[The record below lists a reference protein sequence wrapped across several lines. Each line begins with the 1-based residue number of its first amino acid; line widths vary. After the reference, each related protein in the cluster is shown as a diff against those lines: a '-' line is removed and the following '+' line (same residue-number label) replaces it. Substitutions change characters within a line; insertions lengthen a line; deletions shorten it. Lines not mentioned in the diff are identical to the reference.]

1 MPTRSGG
8 PRDDDRGEDFDWL
21 YGGRGRSDAP
31 PPSDDPEP
39 TRMMPTMR
47 RPDDQR
53 GGRDRPEPV
62 ASERPRRSDRDLQQ
76 ARPERSRRPRRRPRL
91 RTLKWVLALWLAF
104 LIAVP
109 VWAVASI
116 DKVAFEPEDG
126 ERPAAT
132 GGTTY
137 LLVGSDSREGLTAE
151 QRREYGTGDAEGRR
165 TDTIMLLHTGSG
177 PNVLISIPRD
187 SLVEIPGY
195 GTTKVNAAYAFGGA
209 PLLTQTLENEL
220 GLRIDEYVEIG
231 MGGLVNVVDA
241 VGGIEVCT
249 PKRLVDRQAALRLRR
264 GCSEVDGTTAL
275 AFARTR
281 KTQTRGDIDRGTNQ
295 RQVIAKIGDKVASP
309 WSVINPIRYVRLNR
323 AGSTSVKV
331 GEGTGPIA
339 MAGFA
344 WAMTRT
350 AEPNGMTCTM
360 PISDLAVT
368 LDRERVDRLMELLR
382 DDAAEDIT
390 GDLCTPSGLPE

>member
-1 MPTRSGG
+1 MPPRSGG

-21 YGGRGRSDAP
+21 YGGRGSAP

-47 RPDDQR
+47 RPGSEDR
-53 GGRDRPEPV
+53 SERRPEPGP
-62 ASERPRRSDRDLQQ
+62 AERPRRSDRDL
-76 ARPERSRRPRRRPRL
+76 RPAQPEPSRRPRRSGRSRW
-91 RTLKWVLALWLAF
+91 RTVKWVLALWLVF

-109 VWAVASI
+109 VWAVSSI
-116 DKVAFEPEDG
+116 EKVPFAPDG
-126 ERPAAT
+126 ERPEAT

-209 PLLTQTLENEL
+209 QLLTQTLESEL

-249 PKRLVDRQAALRLRR
+249 PKRLVDRQAALRLAR
-264 GCSEVDGTTAL
+264 GCSEVDGPTAL

-281 KTQTRGDIDRGTNQ
+281 KTQTMGDIDRGTNQ

-339 MAGFA
+339 MGGFA
-344 WAMTRT
+344 WGMTRT

-360 PISDLAVT
+360 PISDFAVNW
-368 LDRERVDRLMELLR
+368 DRERVDRLMGLLR
-382 DDAAEDIT
+382 EDAAEDIT